1 MLIENGYRN
10 DPMMSDCKGFFNVLI
25 RFIISKTDFVEPE
38 ILPYLI
44 HFSVP
49 SNLSGTGR
57 GTGQVR
63 GHLLRRSGPGSPTPS
78 ARWPPLSPRLLIISI
93 FLVFQTNK
101 CHYQAVG
108 SSLRLQTL
116 PLGLN

>member
-1 MLIENGYRN
+1 MMLYCR
-10 DPMMSDCKGFFNVLI
+10 GFFNALI
-25 RFIISKTDFVEPE
+25 RFIISKTDFSEPE

-44 HFSVP
+44 HFAVP
-49 SNLSGTGR
+49 SNLSGTSG
-57 GTGQVR
+57 GTGQVT
-63 GHLLRRSGPGSPTPS
+63 GCLLQQRPRRAGPGSPTPS
-78 ARWPPLSPRLLIISI
+78 ARSPPLSPQLLIISI

>member
-1 MLIENGYRN
+1 MML
-10 DPMMSDCKGFFNVLI
+10 DCRGFFNVLI
-25 RFIISKTDFVEPE
+25 RFIISKTDFNEPE

-44 HFSVP
+44 HFAVP
-49 SNLSGTGR
+49 SSLCGMGG
-57 GTGQVR
+57 GTGQVAS
-63 GHLLRRSGPGSPTPS
+63 LLLLPRPRPGSPTPA
-78 ARWPPLSPRLLIISI
+78 ARCPPLSPQLLIISI